1 MHRLTID
8 EQIVRSLV
16 ATQFP
21 HWADLALHLVG
32 PGGWD
37 HTIFRLGDR
46 LAVRLPSAAAY
57 ETQVEKEW
65 DLLPALAPCLP
76 LQIPIPVAMGS
87 PANGYPWKWSIYE
100 WIAGE
105 AAALDKIADLRDFAV
120 ALAQFLIALQ
130 AIDPTLGPPPGR
142 DNFYRGG
149 SLHIYDAETRR
160 AIALLGDKI
169 ETDSAVRAWDK
180 GLQSSWNQAPV
191 WVHGDVST
199 GNLLIQDGR
208 LAAVIDFGLLAVG
221 DPACDLAIAWTLFDG
236 RTRVAFRNALPL
248 DDSTWARGRAW
259 ALWKALIIASG
270 LCATNA
276 ISPVQS
282 MRIIGEVL
290 GDEYNA

>member
-1 MHRLTID
+1 MAFDDKL
-8 EQIVRSLV
+8 VRSLV

-21 HWADLALHLVG
+21 HWADLPLHPVK

-37 HTIFRLGDR
+37 HKIFRLGDR
-46 LAVRLPSAAAY
+46 LAVRLPSAATY
-57 ETQVEKEW
+57 ERQVEKEW
-65 DLLPALAPCLP
+65 DLLPALAPFLP
-76 LQIPIPVAMGS
+76 LKIPIPVATGK
-87 PANGYPWKWSIYE
+87 PASGYPWKWSIYE

-105 AAALDKIADLRDFAV
+105 TAALDSIADLKDFAV

-130 AIDPTLGPPPGR
+130 AIDPARGPPPGP

-149 SLHIYDAETRR
+149 SLHIYDAETRQ
-160 AIALLGDKI
+160 AIELLGDDI
-169 ETDSAVRAWDK
+169 ETDSAVRAWDM
-180 GLQSSWNQAPV
+180 GLQTGWNQAPV
-191 WVHGDVST
+191 WVHGDVSP

-208 LAAVIDFGLLAVG
+208 LTAVIDFGLLAVG

-259 ALWKALIIASG
+259 ALWKALIVASG

-276 ISPVQS
+276 ISQAQS
-282 MRIIGEVL
+282 MRIIDEVL
-290 GDEYNA
+290 GDEYDA